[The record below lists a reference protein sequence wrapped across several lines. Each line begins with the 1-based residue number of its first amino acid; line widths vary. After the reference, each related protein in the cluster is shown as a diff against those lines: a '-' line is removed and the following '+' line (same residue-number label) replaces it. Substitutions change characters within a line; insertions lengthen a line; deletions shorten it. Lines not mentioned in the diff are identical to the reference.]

1 MSIKDNLYEVLEDI
15 NKARKISITNEEVN
29 LIAVSK
35 TYEVEKIIDLYKLGI
50 KNFGENKVQEL
61 KDKIE
66 KVPEDL
72 NFHMIGN
79 FQTNKVK
86 YIYDKVELIQSID
99 RIKLLKEI
107 NKRAKKDN
115 IIVNGL
121 IQVNIGNEPQK
132 GGVDPLS
139 LNQFIED
146 SLKFENV
153 KIKGL
158 MAIAPLTNDEKV
170 IRNCFKKMFKLK
182 EDIIS
187 RNYKEVDMK
196 YLSMGMSQDYK
207 IAIEEGS
214 NMVRIGSKIF
224 GNRVY
229 K

>member
-1 MSIKDNLYEVLEDI
+1 MSIKDNLYKVLEDI
-15 NKARKISITNEEVN
+15 DKSRKISITNEEVN

-35 TYEVEKIIDLYKLGI
+35 TYEVGKIIDLYKLGI

-66 KVPEDL
+66 KVPSDL
-72 NFHMIGN
+72 KFHMIGN

-99 RIKLLKEI
+99 RIKLLEEI
-107 NKRAKKDN
+107 DKRAKKDN

-158 MAIAPLTNDEKV
+158 MAIAPLTNDENIV
-170 IRNCFKKMFKLK
+170 RNCFKEMFKLK

-187 RNYKEVDMK
+187 RNYKEIDMK